1 MSFRAIGAYLQI
13 VDFGAGRS
21 LNPREFG
28 SQAGQQHAGL
38 YAQITV
44 MTVGDVPVQ
53 LLHEL
58 RCRS

>member
-1 MSFRAIGAYLQI
+1 MSFRAIGAYLQV

-38 YAQITV
+38 YDQNTD
-44 MTVGDVPVQ
+44 MTVGGVPVQ
-53 LLHEL
+53 LLREL
-58 RCRS
+58 RCRN